1 MKKDKRL
8 ILSIAKKHYLNKKW
22 YTAWDVETN
31 WQKCIFDAIRE
42 LDYKASFTFPD
53 AARFLIEAANLE
65 LTEENTIFFNK
76 YPRLFCLK
84 VIDKYYQKQNFVS
97 ALEIE

>member
-1 MKKDKRL
+1 MKKE

-22 YTAWDVETN
+22 YTGWAVNTD

-42 LDYKASFTFPD
+42 LDYEASHTFID

-65 LTEENTIFFNK
+65 LTEEDTIFFNK
-76 YPRLFCLK
+76 YPSSFCLK
-84 VIDKYYQKQNFVS
+84 IIDKYYKPKFVS
-97 ALEIE
+97 VLEIE

>member
-1 MKKDKRL
+1 MKKE
-8 ILSIAKKHYLNKKW
+8 ILSIAKKHYLKKDW
-22 YTAWDVETN
+22 YTGWAANTD

-42 LDYKASFTFPD
+42 LDYEASNTFTD

-65 LTEENTIFFNK
+65 LTEDYK
-76 YPRLFCLK
+76 YPSSFCLGI
-84 VIDKYYQKQNFVS
+84 IDKYYKPNFIS